1 MNPID
6 HYRAYAEAFEET
18 FLDDNWLRL
27 APFFHESVAY
37 RNAEGETLV
46 GREAALG
53 YLERSVNQLDRRFEV
68 REFVGEPVISAAG
81 AEVTMQFMVCYR
93 KTGIPELLISGR
105 ETATFAGP
113 HIVRM
118 HDEFDETSAQAA
130 ESWMQRYQAVLA

>member
-37 RNAEGETLV
+37 RIAEGETLV

-68 REFVGEPVISAAG
+68 REFVGEPVLSTAG
-81 AEVTMQFMVCYR
+81 SEVTMQFTVRYR
-93 KTGIPELLISGR
+93 KAGLPALLISGR
-105 ETATFAGP
+105 ETASFSGNR
-113 HIVRM
+113 IVRM
-118 HDEFDETSAQAA
+118 NDEFDDATDC
-130 ESWMQRYQAVLA
+130 AVTAWLQQHGPALE